1 MRPLPNFRLVLVLA
15 LLVGVHLADGQL
27 DHCRCSARDE
37 ARTALHCS
45 GDDALA
51 KLTECGKML
60 LPEDAVH
67 SAIIYNATFEVL
79 QLSDWSFASRLEH
92 LAVLECRFKRLQLE
106 GATNLT
112 SLSLASNELRL
123 VDSAWLYPLKS
134 LRCLDLSGN
143 RLNRLPDNLTRHLT
157 HLNLS
162 RNEFSNLDAG
172 WFGPSPF
179 LVHLNLSHNRLE
191 SLGPG
196 NISVLWDSYLPALQV
211 LDLSWNKLTSLCGS
225 CFAAQPR
232 LSKLWLEHN
241 RLEALPSEAFVRNS
255 QLVAVYLAENP
266 WRCDDQLKSWRN
278 KWLLSLSNNPDKHRP
293 SLEVQDSPRVLC
305 ASPPHWKGR
314 RLFLFG
320 FPLCERCAC
329 NVRVSLSVEVNCTG
343 RGLSELPPALPLG
356 TKVLVLARNH
366 IKSLAM
372 PAENVGYENLLLL
385 DVQGNEVSSADQ
397 VEGTRGLRSLM
408 SLNLGWNQLSS
419 LPPHV
424 LKLLG
429 ERSNDSLRLG
439 HNPWLCDCN
448 TVNFAVWLQH
458 NKARSHA
465 PSNGGGVRDIEDIRC
480 SDLSSSRLAG
490 QAIYTLLKS
499 DLCPQPTN
507 WTNGLLDAVNGIM
520 AFLILAILTKLLRDY
535 WRQKR
540 SGKLPKFFGFV

>member
-1 MRPLPNFRLVLVLA
+1 MRLLPNFRLVLALA
-15 LLVGVHLADGQL
+15 LLVGVYSADGQL

-67 SAIIYNATFEVL
+67 AAIIYNATFEARPSFHALPCFSVL

-92 LAVLECRFKRLQLE
+92 LAVLECRFKKLQLE

-123 VDSAWLYPLKS
+123 VDSAWLHPLKS

-162 RNEFSNLDAG
+162 RNEFLGLDAG

-255 QLVAVYLAENP
+255 QLVAVYLAGCGRSLP
-266 WRCDDQLKSWRN
+266 THSMTGTARRCT
-278 KWLLSLSNNPDKHRP
+278 SLRRP
-293 SLEVQDSPRVLC
+293 VLC
-305 ASPPHWKGR
+305 R
-314 RLFLFG
+314 
-320 FPLCERCAC
+320 
-329 NVRVSLSVEVNCTG
+329 
-343 RGLSELPPALPLG
+343 
-356 TKVLVLARNH
+356 
-366 IKSLAM
+366 
-372 PAENVGYENLLLL
+372 
-385 DVQGNEVSSADQ
+385 Q

-458 NKARSHA
+458 NKARSLHPHA
-465 PSNGGGVRDIEDIRC
+465 PSNGGVRDIEDIRC